1 MDIETKKTP
10 LQKML
15 QDIPRPI
22 GAHKLPTNCNDHELL
37 RQSRQSRSME
47 AFPSGVKR
55 KAKAFPLEVVEAE
68 GFEGFEGFT
77 KSLICCTEGP
87 A

>member
-1 MDIETKKTP
+1 
-10 LQKML
+10 
-15 QDIPRPI
+15 
-22 GAHKLPTNCNDHELL
+22 
-37 RQSRQSRSME
+37 ME
-47 AFPSGVKR
+47 AFPSGFKR